1 MPTPVLVRPGE
12 PSPLDVEVEL
22 RRGADARPRPSE
34 HPLLAGAALA
44 PARQAL
50 EQAFGPPIDID
61 AVGQVID
68 GKVGGEPCLLF
79 IVEGNV
85 RLVHLRLERREGG
98 GSPWSRGRDPRVVD
112 LLGPGCFLGLP
123 EAWAH
128 LGGGGAADPPVAEDG
143 VEIRHV
149 GYANPRISTEA
160 PAGTQVVLRALPW
173 RKLAAL
179 FQAWPALLPWFEQLQ
194 ALGSTDRAAA
204 VALLDASPLLAGMGR
219 AEQNAVLQCAMRL
232 EVAPAADTCVD
243 PCLLRAGQA
252 AVRVPLLV
260 GGEVE
265 LRQAGADGRVVALA
279 AIGDLL
285 MGGVLADPDGAAPT
299 WPLDAVAGAGAALL
313 CWDRRQLQRILRRSP
328 AAWER
333 LRIFADPQRVQPT
346 RSLARLTVLVADDR
360 APDSAVVAAGLG
372 LALAR
377 EEDEADRL
385 CEITDPRRVLLVDL
399 AGGAAVAAALGV
411 PGELVAGRTEYGDDE
426 QALPPHH
433 ELAPTDP
440 SGPLWGLRVLVPDR
454 FADIAA
460 LVEGARAQGDVH
472 DVVVHLPR
480 PDQVLPALRPPPG
493 LKVLRHDPEAIR
505 QGWQGRADPRLVVID
520 CLRSVPLTVVWLN
533 TDPDGWWL
541 FTDEAPTR
549 LVRVDRLSA
558 DFVARARQRSAT
570 FTQWEV
576 PQHDVRD
583 DRPGTMPSH
592 LVRVPDDVAAFARA
606 ARGGTPRALERGRVL
621 PRPRVGPQGR
631 LDPVDRDPV
640 GEAAWR
646 LSRMVRRRCV
656 GVALG
661 GGGTWGAAHIGVL
674 EALEEAGVPIDYV
687 AGTSFGALVGSI
699 YAGGGLQAL
708 YRFLDL
714 STLRPR
720 GPLGRALL
728 RLSERLPT
736 DLRYLVQQAQAG
748 DNAVVRVMWRSQ
760 FGSVRALGRLAERA
774 IQGQAVPLGELPM
787 SLAELPTPF
796 VPASSDLSNHRVYE
810 PWWLDLQV
818 AVRAAGSLPPAFPGL
833 KILGSRMVDGAPLAN
848 VPAQVL
854 RQRGCDYVLAVNVVG
869 APYRKR
875 QPRPPGATVRPVS
888 SGMVGRLVDTNILA
902 WLAMWKAGTD
912 QARLAADA
920 LVDLRVKD
928 VPLPATWMGP
938 GVAQKAGAL
947 VRGEDLGRKVLAQWR
962 AGGRGKG
969 PVLEVRGE
977 VGGEE
982 GQG

>member
-1 MPTPVLVRPGE
+1 
-12 PSPLDVEVEL
+12 
-22 RRGADARPRPSE
+22 
-34 HPLLAGAALA
+34 
-44 PARQAL
+44 
-50 EQAFGPPIDID
+50 
-61 AVGQVID
+61 
-68 GKVGGEPCLLF
+68 
-79 IVEGNV
+79 
-85 RLVHLRLERREGG
+85 
-98 GSPWSRGRDPRVVD
+98 
-112 LLGPGCFLGLP
+112 
-123 EAWAH
+123 
-128 LGGGGAADPPVAEDG
+128 
-143 VEIRHV
+143 
-149 GYANPRISTEA
+149 
-160 PAGTQVVLRALPW
+160 
-173 RKLAAL
+173 
-179 FQAWPALLPWFEQLQ
+179 
-194 ALGSTDRAAA
+194 
-204 VALLDASPLLAGMGR
+204 
-219 AEQNAVLQCAMRL
+219 
-232 EVAPAADTCVD
+232 
-243 PCLLRAGQA
+243 
-252 AVRVPLLV
+252 
-260 GGEVE
+260 
-265 LRQAGADGRVVALA
+265 
-279 AIGDLL
+279 
-285 MGGVLADPDGAAPT
+285 MGGVLADTEGAAPT
-299 WPLDAVAGAGAALL
+299 WPLDAVAAAGAQLV

-333 LRIFADPQRVQPT
+333 LRIFADPVRVQPT
-346 RSLARLTVLVADDR
+346 RALARLTVLVADDQ
-360 APDSAVVAAGLG
+360 APDSAVLAAGLG

-377 EEDEADRL
+377 EEEETSEL
-385 CEITDPRRVLLVDL
+385 CEIDDPRRVLLIDL
-399 AGGAAVAAALGV
+399 AGGADVAAALGV
-411 PGELVAGRTEYGDDE
+411 PGELVVGRTEYGDDE

-433 ELAPTDP
+433 ELAPTGP

-480 PDQVLPALRPPPG
+480 PDRIPAALRPPPG
-493 LKVLRHDPEAIR
+493 LKVLRHDPQAIR

-541 FTDEAPTR
+541 FTDEAPAR

-558 DFVARARQRSAT
+558 DFVDRARRRSQS
-570 FTQWEV
+570 FTLWEEAD
-576 PQHDVRD
+576 HDVRD

-592 LVRVPDDVAAFARA
+592 LVRVPDDLDAFARA
-606 ARGGTPRALERGRVL
+606 AKGGLPRALDRGRVL
-621 PRPRVGPQGR
+621 PRPRVGPLGR

-656 GVALG
+656 GIALG
-661 GGGTWGAAHIGVL
+661 GGGTWGAAHIGVI
-674 EALEEAGVPIDYV
+674 EALEEAGLPIDYV

-720 GPLGRALL
+720 GRLGRAVL
-728 RLSERLPT
+728 RWSERLPT
-736 DLRYLVQQAQAG
+736 DLRYLVQQVQAG

-774 IQGQAVPLGELPM
+774 IHGGPVPVGELPM
-787 SLAELPTPF
+787 SLAELATPF
-796 VPASSDLSNHRVYE
+796 VPASSDLSNHHVYE
-810 PWWLDLQV
+810 PWWLDMQV

-848 VPAQVL
+848 VPARVL

-928 VPLPATWMGP
+928 VPLPATWLGP
-938 GVAQKAGAL
+938 GVAQKAGDL
-947 VRGEDLGRKVLAQWR
+947 VRSQDLGRRVLAPWR
-962 AGGRGKG
+962 AGGRGRG
-969 PVLEVRGE
+969 AVLEVRGE
-977 VGGEE
+977 VGGGEISS
-982 GQG
+982 G

>member
-1 MPTPVLVRPGE
+1 MPTPLLVRPGE
-12 PSPLDVEVEL
+12 PSPFDVEVEL
-22 RRGADARPRPSE
+22 LGEAAAPPRPSE

-44 PARQAL
+44 PARRAL
-50 EQAFGPPIDID
+50 EEAFGPPIDID
-61 AVGQVID
+61 VVGQVID
-68 GKVGGEPCLLF
+68 GQVGGEPCLLF
-79 IVEGNV
+79 LVEGNV
-85 RLVHLRLERREGG
+85 RLVHLRLEQREGG

-112 LLGPGCFLGLP
+112 LLGPGCFIGLP

-128 LGGGGAADPPVAEDG
+128 LRGGGAVEPLVDEDG
-143 VEIRHV
+143 VQVRHV
-149 GYANPRISTEA
+149 GYANPRISTQA

-179 FQAWPALLPWFEQLQ
+179 LQEWPALSPWFEQLQ
-194 ALGSTDRAAA
+194 ALGSTDRAAGM
-204 VALLDASPLLAGMGR
+204 ALLDASPLLAGMGR
-219 AEQNAVLQCAMRL
+219 AEQNAVLQCAVRL
-232 EVAPAADTCVD
+232 QWAPPAGTCVD
-243 PCLLRAGQA
+243 ACLLHAGQP
-252 AVRVPLLV
+252 AVRVPMLV
-260 GGEVE
+260 SGEVE
-265 LRQAGADGRVVALA
+265 LRQGGAGGRVVALA
-279 AIGDLL
+279 SQGDLL
-285 MGGVLADPDGAAPT
+285 MGGVLADPERPDPT
-299 WPLDAVAGAGAALL
+299 WPLDAVAGAGAELL
-313 CWDRRQLQRILRRSP
+313 AWDRRQVQRILRRSP

-333 LRIFADPQRVQPT
+333 LRTFADPMRVQPT
-346 RSLARLTVLVADDR
+346 RALARLTLLVADDQ
-360 APDSAVVAAGLG
+360 APDSAVLAAGLG

-377 EEDEADRL
+377 EAEEASRL
-385 CEITDPRRVLLVDL
+385 CEDTDPRRVLLVDL
-399 AGGAAVAAALGV
+399 AGGAAIAAALGV
-411 PGELVAGRTEYGDDE
+411 PAGLVAGRTEYGDDA

-480 PDQVLPALRPPPG
+480 PDQIPAALKPPPG

-505 QGWQGRADPRLVVID
+505 QGWQGRADPRLIVID

-541 FTDEAPTR
+541 FTDEAPAR
-549 LVRVDRLSA
+549 LVRVDRLSV
-558 DFVARARQRSAT
+558 DFVARARQRSAA

-592 LVRVPDDVAAFARA
+592 LVRVPDDVVAFGRA
-606 ARGGTPRALERGRVL
+606 ARGGMPAALDRGRVR
-621 PRPRVGPQGR
+621 PRPRVGPLGR

-656 GVALG
+656 GIALG

-674 EALEEAGVPIDYV
+674 EALEEAGLPIDYV

-699 YAGGGLQAL
+699 YSGGGMQAL

-720 GPLGRALL
+720 GPLGKAVL
-728 RLSERLPT
+728 RLSEHLPPG
-736 DLRYLVQQAQAG
+736 LGFLVQQAQAG

-774 IQGQAVPLGELPM
+774 ITGPSSHPGGLPM
-787 SLAELPTPF
+787 SLAELALPF
-796 VPASSDLSNHRVYE
+796 VPAASNLTNHRVYE

-869 APYRKR
+869 APYRKG
-875 QPRPPGATVRPVS
+875 QARPPGAKVRPTS
-888 SGMVGRLVDTNILA
+888 SSLLGRVVDLDILA
-902 WLAMWKAGTD
+902 WLAIWKAGTD
-912 QARLAADA
+912 QAQLSADA
-920 LVDLRVKD
+920 LVDLHVKD
-928 VPLPATWMGP
+928 VPLPATWRAP
-938 GVAQKAGAL
+938 EVAQKAGAF
-947 VRGEDLGRKVLAQWR
+947 VRSASLGGKVLAQWQ
-962 AGGRGKG
+962 AGGRGRG
-969 PVLEVRGE
+969 AVLAVRGE
-977 VGGEE
+977 VGG
-982 GQG
+982 GGAPG